1 MSMKSVNSDLAY
13 DFIRERILSG
23 EYAPGSALMT
33 EQLAEVVGVSR
44 TPIRDALRQLES
56 DGLVEIQPR
65 LGASVRK
72 MDLREFLELCDM
84 RLALEGHAAALA
96 ATHRTKLELGEMRFA
111 LETMRTLTDQI
122 VVAKQEEPLI
132 SELVKADVRFHIA
145 IMTAA
150 HNQLMKKEILRLH
163 LINRVV
169 ANTGESA
176 RGEHLASDKS
186 GRDVHRHE
194 VMDCHVQIYESIA
207 NGDSAGAKAA
217 MERHI
222 QDIISRS
229 VGSGAQQSGLVGRE
243 LTAEELIYTA

>member
-23 EYAPGSALMT
+23 EYTPGAPLMT
-33 EQLAEVVGVSR
+33 EQLAEVIGVSR

-96 ATHRTKLELGEMRFA
+96 ATHRSKVELNEIKHA
-111 LETMRTLTDQI
+111 LEAMRTLTDRI
-122 VVAKQEEPLI
+122 AVSENEDPFL

-169 ANTGESA
+169 GTTGESA
-176 RGEHLASDKS
+176 RGGEVTVNKEQKEA
-186 GRDVHRHE
+186 HRRE
-194 VMDCHVQIYESIA
+194 VMVCHDEIYRGIEQ
-207 NGDSAGAKAA
+207 GDASLAKAA

-222 QDIISRS
+222 QDIINRS
-229 VGSGAQQSGLVGRE
+229 VGLVSSTHGLSGRE
-243 LTAEELIYTA
+243 LTAEEMVYSA

>member
-1 MSMKSVNSDLAY
+1 MRSVNSDLAY

-56 DGLVEIQPR
+56 DGLVEILAR

-84 RLALEGHAAALA
+84 RLALEGHAAGLA
-96 ATHRTKLELGEMRFA
+96 ATHRSKVELSEIKHA
-111 LETMRTLTDQI
+111 LEAMRALTERI
-122 VVAKQEEPLI
+122 NMAESEEPLLE
-132 SELVKADVRFHIA
+132 ELVKADVHFHIA
-145 IMTAA
+145 IMGAA

-169 ANTGESA
+169 SSTGALDQDKTRPANKEQ
-176 RGEHLASDKS
+176 
-186 GRDVHRHE
+186 RDAHRSE
-194 VMDCHVQIYESIA
+194 VMVCHDEIYEAIER
-207 NGDSAGAKAA
+207 GDASLAKGA

-222 QDIISRS
+222 QDIINRS
-229 VGSGAQQSGLVGRE
+229 LGLSSSGSGLLGRE
-243 LTAEELIYTA
+243 LTAEEMIYTA